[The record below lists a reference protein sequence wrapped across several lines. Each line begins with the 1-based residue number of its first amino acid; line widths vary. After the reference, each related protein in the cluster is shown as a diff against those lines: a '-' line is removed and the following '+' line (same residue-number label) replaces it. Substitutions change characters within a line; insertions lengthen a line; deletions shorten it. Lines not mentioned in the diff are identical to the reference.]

1 MCKKASTLNQVLA
14 KKYCRRWAPQE
25 IKVGESVGTTVRW
38 KGKNYMRG
46 FSKPSLQSVANGGR
60 RGGSPLS
67 AVAAKT
73 QILYRVFILTDIGY
87 KADIKNEGIC
97 GRIHAGHEDG
107 IGPKKTGKK

>member
-1 MCKKASTLNQVLA
+1 
-14 KKYCRRWAPQE
+14 
-25 IKVGESVGTTVRW
+25 
-38 KGKNYMRG
+38 MRG